1 MTSWKFVGCSIGRSA
16 GHAPFRILSTIPSS
30 RHLHRMLA
38 ACCNRPRRASDQ
50 RNELPFDHLIY
61 RRTGNLRAVELM
73 LGHTRIEVR
82 LATSASRSMMPS
94 ILQRRSRSELPGQSC
109 RALLAGGYGQ
119 KVPNQTFGRGSI
131 QLGSLALT
139 QQSGTRLAS
148 DAGPAALKVR
158 RVPGTAVE
166 FNPSSRSDDFGGSAR
181 CC

>member
-1 MTSWKFVGCSIGRSA
+1 GNDERVPCPGPFAVLLLMTSWKFVGCSIGRSA
-16 GHAPFRILSTIPSS
+16 GHAPFRILSTIPRSG
-30 RHLHRMLA
+30 HLPRMLA
-38 ACCNRPRRASDQ
+38 SGCNRPPPATAP

-119 KVPNQTFGRGSI
+119 KVPNQIR
-131 QLGSLALT
+131 
-139 QQSGTRLAS
+139 SGLNPTRL
-148 DAGPAALKVR
+148 
-158 RVPGTAVE
+158 PG
-166 FNPSSRSDDFGGSAR
+166 SY
-181 CC
+181 